1 MSAMTFTAEQAVL
14 KSVRH
19 YGKVSKGSLIIRNIE
34 TGDDGQLRARFVA
47 SRQIT
52 FLTPEMV
59 TFAKANL
66 AEDCEYVVNV
76 TGYETSTPDK
86 KIKDKWYENKIVS
99 SIEIIENVN

>member
-59 TFAKANL
+59 TFAQNNL

-99 SIEIIENVN
+99 SIEIVENVN